1 MPLSSKL
8 SIVYIGEK
16 SAKDYMDGL
25 VDEIISDGGTVVPSS
40 NTPEDVFNFYDAS
53 LICLCN
59 AYKTSVLYCLDAL
72 TAAWY
77 YTFKVKDTL
86 LDVGQ
91 VNYGS
96 PYDEAIDGSLRT
108 NLRGFRI
115 SVDLPLSKLYDA
127 LVDKH
132 VSGEQ
137 PADSALTTF
146 LDDMIASLVTDG
158 DEHLVVSFNGYEWHK
173 VIPDSSSYRVAYTNQ
188 IARSSGSIKLI
199 GQEIITSIPSS
210 LEAPSV

>member
-1 MPLSSKL
+1 
-8 SIVYIGEK
+8 
-16 SAKDYMDGL
+16 
-25 VDEIISDGGTVVPSS
+25 
-40 NTPEDVFNFYDAS
+40 
-53 LICLCN
+53 
-59 AYKTSVLYCLDAL
+59 
-72 TAAWY
+72 
-77 YTFKVKDTL
+77 L

-115 SVDLPLSKLYDA
+115 SADLPLSKLYDA
-127 LVDKH
+127 LVDKY

-137 PADSALTTF
+137 PVDSALTAF

-158 DEHLVVSFNGYEWHK
+158 DENLVVSFNGYEWHK

-188 IARSSGSIKLI
+188 IARSSGSVKLI

>member
-1 MPLSSKL
+1 MPLSAKL

-16 SAKDYMDGL
+16 STQEYIEGFADAI
-25 VDEIISDGGTVVPSS
+25 VQDGGTIVASQ
-40 NTPEDVFNFYDAS
+40 NTSQDILSFYNAS
-53 LICLCN
+53 LFCPCN
-59 AYKTSVLYCLDAL
+59 AYKAGSLYYADGS
-72 TAAWY
+72 TATWY
-77 YTFKVKDTL
+77 YTFRVKDTL

-115 SVDLPLSKLYDA
+115 SADLPLSKLYDA
-127 LVDKH
+127 LVDKY

-137 PADSALTTF
+137 PADSALTAF

-158 DEHLVVSFNGYEWHK
+158 DENLVVSFNGYEWHK

-188 IARSSGSIKLI
+188 IARSSGSVKLI